1 MVTHSYPSIL
11 TDLQQLDQL
20 QMIEK
25 VDIKDILKDITNLQ
39 GAIKLVKAQ
48 SDLKPFCDEDLYGM
62 RWSVLS
68 RFPQKISPKVGDMTT
83 RFEELHSLQAKVK
96 DAFRDLLAWFGESE
110 KDYTENT
117 FFKVISDFY
126 KMFNN
131 EMKELEKRKKQSEEI
146 KRQKQLQEELLHAA
160 GQHAMDEFQNDTQGK
175 NSRMVSQ
182 SFRQSMRGIASR
194 KSMQPMPF
202 EPISAQGRNTISR
215 QLGVPT
221 NRLSIMSSESD
232 TMNEEDDYNSL
243 SQNESDIS
251 DDSWMMQGRR

>member
-1 MVTHSYPSIL
+1 
-11 TDLQQLDQL
+11 
-20 QMIEK
+20 
-25 VDIKDILKDITNLQ
+25 
-39 GAIKLVKAQ
+39 
-48 SDLKPFCDEDLYGM
+48 
-62 RWSVLS
+62 
-68 RFPQKISPKVGDMTT
+68 MTT